1 MIRVR
6 HTLTALALAAGTA
19 SIVGA
24 QPLPAELSA
33 LAVSARLDLPVTNW
47 CRGEFH
53 AEHPGAY
60 AVAVTAATG
69 GGRYL
74 VLESGAVAIE
84 LALFTGS
91 PEISC
96 YTPEAAR
103 TLDLEIR
110 RSSTIDGQITTPW
123 TTTVVCAFV
132 ENPRA
137 TCWQHSPVATA
148 FVKVGEWTT

>member
-1 MIRVR
+1 MIGMR
-6 HTLTALALAAGTA
+6 HALGALALALGTG
-19 SIVGA
+19 SIVAA

-33 LAVSARLDLPVTNW
+33 MTVSARLYLPVTNW

-53 AEHPGAY
+53 AEHPGAH

-69 GGRYL
+69 GGRYV
-74 VLESGAVAIE
+74 VLESGAVAIG
-84 LALFTGS
+84 LAVFTGS

-110 RSSTIDGQITTPW
+110 RSSTIDGQITAPW

-132 ENPRA
+132 ENTRA
-137 TCWQHSPVATA
+137 TCWQYSPVATA